1 MIRLVVADDPDLVR
15 AGISAILDDQDDMTV
30 VGTAADG
37 EQLLAVVD
45 ELRPDSRS
53 STSGCRAWT
62 GSRRP
67 GGCSR
72 TTGRRRASWCSR
84 PLTRT
89 GTWTRPCGS
98 APAATCSRTLRG
110 GSSSRVRAAARGETV
125 LAPSVVDRLVRSHV
139 GRVPPSTVAVDLGA
153 LSDRETEVL
162 RLVALGLGNREIA
175 ARLFVSDA
183 TVKTHLARVLA
194 KLGLRDRVHAVLTAY
209 EAGLVRLGE
218 RA

>member
-1 MIRLVVADDPDLVR
+1 M
-15 AGISAILDDQDDMTV
+15 
-30 VGTAADG
+30 
-37 EQLLAVVD
+37 
-45 ELRPDSRS
+45 
-53 STSGCRAWT
+53 
-62 GSRRP
+62 
-67 GGCSR
+67 
-72 TTGRRRASWCSR
+72 
-84 PLTRT
+84 
-89 GTWTRPCGS
+89 
-98 APAATCSRTLRG
+98 
-110 GSSSRVRAAARGETV
+110 